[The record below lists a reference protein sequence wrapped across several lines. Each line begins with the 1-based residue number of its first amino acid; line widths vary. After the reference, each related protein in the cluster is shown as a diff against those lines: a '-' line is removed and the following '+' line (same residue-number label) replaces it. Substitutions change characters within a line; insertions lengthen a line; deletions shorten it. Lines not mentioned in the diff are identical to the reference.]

1 MKKRLIP
8 TLAFAAAAFL
18 VASCGGN
25 VAKEWSYTA
34 ATEDGV
40 LNYALLIGQID
51 HNDSAARTAGI
62 RDALGTRGTKKTNP
76 NTEDPVEGKLTI
88 GGKTYKVV
96 EIEHA
101 EQKSTGG
108 ATWDQ
113 QTATNTAETWI
124 NKHAVKTGYGNE
136 IDFFVS
142 NNDGMSVGAIGASNW
157 ISGMPIFGYDSN
169 ADMLEYISSGK
180 THGTINQN
188 ASAQAAGIF
197 MVARNGID
205 GLDADAVVK
214 EGFSTKS
221 SKGYG
226 QISSEYNF
234 HSDDKS
240 MLVNNFAITKS
251 NVADYLGK
259 QPKDLLDSGVNK
271 GTSEKAKVW
280 MNYYSQSDT
289 FLNSTMKPLFEL
301 YADKFNF
308 DLTATQGDGTS
319 EATVL
324 DKLQAATNDYKAYI
338 VNMIKTTATATY
350 LDEIAK
356 KTGATE
362 ENPTSV
368 PVVFWN
374 RQGTNADGTV
384 DQTVM
389 KDKRFKYI
397 YYVGFDANQGGQLQ
411 GKMIVDWLQNAAK

>member
-8 TLAFAAAAFL
+8 TLALAATALF

-25 VAKEWSYTA
+25 VAKEWSYSA
-34 ATEDGV
+34 AAEDGV

-124 NKHAVKTGYGNE
+124 YKHATKTGYGNE

-169 ADMLEYISSGK
+169 ADMLEYIASGK
-180 THGTINQN
+180 THGTVNQN

-205 GLDADAVVK
+205 GLDSDAVVK

-259 QPKDLLDSGVNK
+259 QPKDLLDSGVSK
-271 GTSEKAKVW
+271 GSSEKAKVW

-308 DLTATQGDGTS
+308 DLTSTQGDGTS

-362 ENPTSV
+362 TNPTSV

-411 GKMIVDWLQNAAK
+411 GQMIVDWLQNAAK